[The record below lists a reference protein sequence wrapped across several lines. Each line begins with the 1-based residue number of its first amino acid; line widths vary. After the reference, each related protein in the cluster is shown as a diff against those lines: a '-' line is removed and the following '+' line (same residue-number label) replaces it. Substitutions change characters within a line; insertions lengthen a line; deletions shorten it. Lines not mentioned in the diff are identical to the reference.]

1 MLVSVLGMKILCL
14 LFTYAVAVVEYA
26 GNTDA
31 AMLHMLFP
39 YAVAVVEYAGNA
51 DAAYVVDVC
60 CYCCC

>member
-14 LFTYAVAVVEYA
+14 LFTYAVAVVQSML
-26 GNTDA
+26 GIQ
-31 AMLHMLFP
+31 MLHMLFP
-39 YAVAVVEYAGNA
+39 YAVAVDEYAGNA

>member
-14 LFTYAVAVVEYA
+14 
-26 GNTDA
+26 
-31 AMLHMLFP
+31 LFP

>member
-1 MLVSVLGMKILCL
+1 MNLSLHVGH
-14 LFTYAVAVVEYA
+14 A